1 MSRFQLLA
9 GFILVDGNI
18 LINTNTLTQVDFT
31 GRTIIFWQQTTSGSM
46 YALSASQQTI
56 KATSEDWQAFLTVLK
71 DKQ

>member
-31 GRTIIFWQQTTSGSM
+31 GRTIIFWHQTISGSM
-46 YALSASQQTI
+46 YALSTNQQTI
-56 KATSEDWQAFLTVLK
+56 KATPEDWQAFLTVLK
-71 DKQ
+71 DKK